1 MAVLYALQGGL
12 CCIIS
17 GWFHVNLTVTN
28 CFSSGMCVMCH
39 TLLCSG
45 PGPQQPDTMTVTP
58 LLRVCFAVIKRMFM
72 DHQQCLVYIK
82 DYLKNPAK
90 ESTSSQICTL
100 LFLVSLQAFSLSAQ
114 SHLLS
119 YHNST
124 CNLLALEWVQYG
136 GEKPRIAFGSLMTRL
151 TTWVG
156 F

>member
-1 MAVLYALQGGL
+1 MFKHCVLSVPSLGPATLPHLTAFAESPFLPHAASSPQNTSSSVFADSYALKPELSDGS
-12 CCIIS
+12 I
-17 GWFHVNLTVTN
+17 
-28 CFSSGMCVMCH
+28 M
-39 TLLCSG
+39 
-45 PGPQQPDTMTVTP
+45 
-58 LLRVCFAVIKRMFM
+58 RMFM
-72 DHQQCLVYIK
+72 DHQQFLAYIK

-90 ESTSSQICTL
+90 QSTSSQICTL

-151 TTWVG
+151 TT
-156 F
+156 